1 MIDQHCGDSIVLRF
15 AGVDP
20 SGGVV
25 STHSVEVLC
34 KCYADLHLPW
44 LLDTPAKGLMVQ
56 SDYKVIFS

>member
-1 MIDQHCGDSIVLRF
+1 MLRF